1 VVDKWKTLAYE
12 ERGEVAILT
21 LNRPDVYN
29 AFNHRMEMELQD
41 AWRFLR
47 RNEDVNVVVLT
58 GAGEK
63 AFCTGIDRDDSVEHY
78 LDDPSRVDR
87 AEGRTGHVSTPFM
100 FNDPGEHICP
110 KANDLWK
117 PIITA
122 VNGMACGG
130 AFYFL
135 GESDIIIAAENATFF
150 DPHVSYGM
158 VAGFE
163 TAHLAQKVPFG
174 EALRIALMGGH
185 ERVSAA
191 RALEIGLVSE
201 VLPAEELLDK
211 AVWIGERI
219 AMSPPLAVQGTLKAA
234 WLAHELTR
242 REAIA
247 QMSSVVLLGTEYEN
261 IEAGQKSFH
270 ANREK
275 PRTR

>member
-1 VVDKWKTLAYE
+1 VDKWKTLAYE
-12 ERGEVAILT
+12 ERGKVAVLT
-21 LNRPDVYN
+21 LDRPDVYN

-87 AEGRTGHVSTPFM
+87 PEGRTGHVSTPFM

-117 PIITA
+117 PIVTA

-163 TAHLAQKVPFG
+163 TTHLLQKLPFG
-174 EALRIALMGGH
+174 EMLRIALIGGH
-185 ERVSAA
+185 ERMSAE
-191 RALEIGLVSE
+191 RAHQIGLVSE
-201 VLPAEELLDK
+201 ITPADQLM
-211 AVWIGERI
+211 ERATWVAEAI
-219 AMSPPLAVQGTLKAA
+219 AMSPALAVQGTLRAA
-234 WLAHELTR
+234 WLAHEVSR
-242 REAIA
+242 REALA
-247 QMSSVVLLGTEYEN
+247 QISTFVGLGTTYEN
-261 IEAGQKSFH
+261 IKAGQETFDGK
-270 ANREK
+270 RER
-275 PRTR
+275 PRIR